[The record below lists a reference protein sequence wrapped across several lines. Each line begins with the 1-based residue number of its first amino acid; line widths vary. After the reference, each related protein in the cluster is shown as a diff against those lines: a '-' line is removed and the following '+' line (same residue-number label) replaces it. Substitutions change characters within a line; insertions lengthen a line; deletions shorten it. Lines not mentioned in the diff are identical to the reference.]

1 MIGMNVYTFQKQH
14 LGKGPSQQKADSLF
28 QGNPGFIDIRGEDQ
42 VGYQCGRLQ
51 MPKWFS
57 GHILE

>member
-28 QGNPGFIDIRGEDQ
+28 QGNPVFVDIRGED
-42 VGYQCGRLQ
+42 
-51 MPKWFS
+51 
-57 GHILE
+57 